1 MRSSAFVGRVGGLA
15 VALGIGS
22 GVAVGGVGVAWAA
35 PGSSADSAGRAD
47 SASDARSTRP
57 SVRQPSARQRG
68 GRSARVLDQS
78 AAPGGPA
85 QAGNADLV
93 EVSPVTTPV
102 RASAAVPLPGLSTS
116 KNEHAAVSGAV
127 GPVASAP
134 SQSLPDAGV
143 VPSAEAGSPA
153 ALVMPPATAPS
164 PAAPVLT
171 TPVAESAAAA
181 IVPPVMVA
189 TPRQSAAADG
199 VVESVLAPLTGALP
213 AAPVES
219 AVSWVMLAAARRE
232 LGSPAAAQSTPAAAV
247 PTGPLPD
254 DAAPTRTATRAA
266 IPAAAATEAVPH
278 AVEPVAAATAGDPI
292 TAFFEQIQAF
302 VTGVVT
308 AITQAVNQVFQVVN
322 QMVTAIVNIFVPVP
336 ANSAPIADSPTV
348 STPDSGT
355 GVVTGVVTASDP
367 DGDAVTYSTPASTAK
382 GAVVIDTATGEFTYT
397 PSDAARHGA
406 AALNA
411 TSAGKSD
418 SFTVTVADGNGGT
431 TSAVVNVVISPANAA
446 PVAGTPTV
454 GSPDATTGVVTG
466 SVSATDPDGDPLT
479 FSGSTTTSK
488 GSVVIDSD
496 GGFTYT
502 PTAAARHD
510 AASED
515 AVAADLADS
524 FTVTVADGHG
534 GAASA
539 TVNVTISPANAAPV
553 PGTPTANT
561 NPTTGVVTGNINAS
575 DPDKDAFTY
584 TAGFGNSAKGSVTV
598 SATGDYTYTPTN
610 AARHAAA
617 RDGAAVEDQTDTF
630 VVDVTDSYGAVSSIT
645 FSIPISPANTAPQA
659 SITSLSD
666 PDPSTGIVT
675 GNVTVSDADG
685 DDVYYSVPTSTAKG
699 SIAYTPDGDFT
710 YTPTADARNAAADPN
725 ATAAD
730 MTDTFT
736 VTFTDDFG
744 GTTGVPVTVPISPKA
759 IVIVTAAF
767 DRYTYSV
774 DEGDSGISTTPL
786 TVKLSAPPTET
797 VTVSCKVEA
806 TGLSP
811 LATANVDFVA
821 ETGTLVFAPG
831 QTTETLPLKIYGDTT
846 YEDNEYLHVVLTGA
860 TGAILS
866 LDGTTSQ
873 YLSIKNDDAPSAAA
887 TATVRV

>member
-1 MRSSAFVGRVGGLA
+1 MRLTVGQAIARFLTAQRSERDGKRQPLIGGACGIYGHGNLS
-15 VALGIGS
+15 GIGQGLQECGGEIPFYQPFHEQS
-22 GVAVGGVGVAWAA
+22 MVHTAVGY
-35 PGSSADSAGRAD
+35 
-47 SASDARSTRP
+47 ARTKR
-57 SVRQPSARQRG
+57 R
-68 GRSARVLDQS
+68 
-78 AAPGGPA
+78 
-85 QAGNADLV
+85 
-93 EVSPVTTPV
+93 
-102 RASAAVPLPGLSTS
+102 LST
-116 KNEHAAVSGAV
+116 
-127 GPVASAP
+127 
-134 SQSLPDAGV
+134 
-143 VPSAEAGSPA
+143 
-153 ALVMPPATAPS
+153 
-164 PAAPVLT
+164 
-171 TPVAESAAAA
+171 
-181 IVPPVMVA
+181 
-189 TPRQSAAADG
+189 
-199 VVESVLAPLTGALP
+199 
-213 AAPVES
+213 
-219 AVSWVMLAAARRE
+219 
-232 LGSPAAAQSTPAAAV
+232 
-247 PTGPLPD
+247 
-254 DAAPTRTATRAA
+254 
-266 IPAAAATEAVPH
+266 
-278 AVEPVAAATAGDPI
+278 
-292 TAFFEQIQAF
+292 F
-302 VTGVVT
+302 VC
-308 AITQAVNQVFQVVN
+308 
-322 QMVTAIVNIFVPVP
+322 
-336 ANSAPIADSPTV
+336 
-348 STPDSGT
+348 
-355 GVVTGVVTASDP
+355 TASIGP
-367 DGDAVTYSTPASTAK
+367 GTANM
-382 GAVVIDTATGEFTYT
+382 YT
-397 PSDAARHGA
+397 
-406 AALNA
+406 
-411 TSAGKSD
+411 
-418 SFTVTVADGNGGT
+418 
-431 TSAVVNVVISPANAA
+431 
-446 PVAGTPTV
+446 
-454 GSPDATTGVVTG
+454 
-466 SVSATDPDGDPLT
+466 
-479 FSGSTTTSK
+479 
-488 GSVVIDSD
+488 
-496 GGFTYT
+496 
-502 PTAAARHD
+502 
-510 AASED
+510 
-515 AVAADLADS
+515 
-524 FTVTVADGHG
+524 